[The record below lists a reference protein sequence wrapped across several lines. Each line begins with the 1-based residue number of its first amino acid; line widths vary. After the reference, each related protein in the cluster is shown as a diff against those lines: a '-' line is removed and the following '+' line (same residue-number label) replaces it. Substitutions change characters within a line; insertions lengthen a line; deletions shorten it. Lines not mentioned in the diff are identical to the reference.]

1 VEHRTLGRSDLR
13 VSVVALGSWLTYG
26 DAVDAEQAR
35 SCVRRALDLG
45 VTLFDTANS
54 YARGGAETAL
64 GDALVGI
71 DRSSYVLAT
80 KVGLSMGAEGRGLA
94 PAHVAAQCDASLRR
108 LRTDHIDLYQC
119 HRWDPRVPIADT
131 MGALT
136 QLVDAGKV
144 RWLGFS
150 EFGPAEIE
158 AAFAVPDV
166 ARFVASQPEYSIL
179 CRRPVAEVFP
189 LCRRLG
195 VGHVVWSPLAQG
207 VLTGKYRPGAP
218 PPAGSRGEHADDVP
232 IMPTY
237 LRDDVLTAVQR
248 LEPIAAGAGMT
259 MAQLAV
265 AWVLQEPTVA
275 SAIVGASRPEQLD
288 ATTAAAGV
296 HLDAATMAAID
307 DAMGP
312 VLERAAPRWRRV
324 AGRVRRAL
332 PRG

>member
-13 VSVVALGSWLTYG
+13 VSAVALGSWLTYG
-26 DAVDAEQAR
+26 DAVDAERGRA
-35 SCVRRALDLG
+35 CVHRALDLG

-54 YARGGAETAL
+54 YARGGAELAL
-64 GDALVGI
+64 GAALAGVE
-71 DRSSYVLAT
+71 RSSYVLAT
-80 KVGLSMGAEGRGLA
+80 KVGLSMGEEGRGLA
-94 PAHVAAQCDASLRR
+94 PAHVAAQCEASLRR

-136 QLVDAGKV
+136 RLVEQGKV

-150 EFGPAEIE
+150 EFDAAQIE
-158 AAFAVPDV
+158 AAFAVPDG

-189 LCRRLG
+189 ACRAHG

-207 VLTGKYRPGAP
+207 VLTGKYRPGVPA
-218 PPAGSRGEHADDVP
+218 PAGSRGERADDVP
-232 IMPTY
+232 IIGAY

-248 LEPIAAGAGMT
+248 LTPLAAEHGLT
-259 MAQLAV
+259 LAQFAV

-275 SAIVGASRPEQLD
+275 SAIVGATRPEQLE

-296 HLDAATMAAID
+296 RLDPETMAAVD
-307 DAMGP
+307 DIVGP
-312 VLERAAPRWRRV
+312 VLERTAPAWRRV

-332 PRG
+332 PRR

>member
-1 VEHRTLGRSDLR
+1 LGRSDLR
-13 VSVVALGSWLTYG
+13 VSAVALGSWLTYG
-26 DAVDAEQAR
+26 DAVDAKRGRA
-35 SCVRRALDLG
+35 CVHRALDLG

-54 YARGGAETAL
+54 YARGGAEAAL
-64 GDALVGI
+64 GDALAGI

-80 KVGLSMGAEGRGLA
+80 KVGLSMGEEGRGLA
-94 PAHVAAQCDASLRR
+94 PAHVVAQCEGSLRR

-136 QLVDAGKV
+136 QLVDQGKV

-150 EFGPAEIE
+150 EFDASQIE

-166 ARFVASQPEYSIL
+166 VPFVASQPEYSIL

-189 LCRRLG
+189 VCRELG

-207 VLTGKYRPGAP
+207 VLTGKYRPGAAA
-218 PPAGSRGEHADDVP
+218 PAGTRGARVDDVP
-232 IMPTY
+232 ILGTY
-237 LRDDVLTAVQR
+237 LRDDVLAAVAR
-248 LEPIAAGAGMT
+248 LAPIAAGLGLT

-288 ATTAAAGV
+288 ATTAAAAV
-296 HLDAATMAAID
+296 RLDAATMAAID
-307 DAMGP
+307 DVVRP
-312 VLERAAPRWRRV
+312 VLDRPAPTWRRV
-324 AGRVRRAL
+324 ADRVRRAL
-332 PRG
+332 PGR